1 MLAIVF
7 TTPAEASVLK
17 DLAPKARL
25 DDLEEGTPIR
35 VGDALVAVTG
45 AGKIKAALATE
56 RLLRARD
63 VDAVVHVG
71 TCVGLDDGPSAGAVV
86 GVSFALEG
94 DRVELEAP
102 TYPRMPLECPFDVDV
117 EGTLVSQ
124 DHAPEDADELGYWER
139 LADVRDATGYPV
151 AYVAAQH
158 GTPCHIA
165 KAVAPAAEADGTG
178 RRHDDLAP
186 MGVVLERLLEN
197 GLPVA

>member
-7 TTPAEASVLK
+7 TTPAEASVL
-17 DLAPKARL
+17 
-25 DDLEEGTPIR
+25 DDLTPEARFDDLKEGTP
-35 VGDALVAVTG
+35 VQVEDVVVAVTG
-45 AGKIKAALATE
+45 EGKIKATLATE

-63 VDAVVHVG
+63 VDALVHVG
-71 TCVGLDDGPSAGAVV
+71 ACTGLDDALSTGTVV
-86 GVSFALEG
+86 GVSFVLEG

-124 DHAPEDADELGYWER
+124 DHAPDDTEEAGYWER
-139 LADVRDATGYPV
+139 LADARDATGYPV

-165 KAVAPAAEADGTG
+165 KVVAAPAEADGSP
-178 RRHDDLAP
+178 RRPDDLAP
-186 MGVVLERLLEN
+186 MRDLLERLLGE
-197 GLPVA
+197 GLPVS

>member
-7 TTPAEASVLK
+7 TTPAEASVLG
-17 DLAPKARL
+17 DLTPDARF
-25 DDLEEGTPIR
+25 DDLDEGTPVQ
-35 VGDALVAVTG
+35 VGDVLVAVTG
-45 AGKIKAALATE
+45 TGKINATLATE

-63 VDAVVHVG
+63 VGALVHVG
-71 TCVGLDDGPSAGAVV
+71 ACTGLDDELAADAVMGA
-86 GVSFALEG
+86 SFVLEG

-124 DHAPEDADELGYWER
+124 DHAPDDADEPGYWER
-139 LADVRDATGYPV
+139 LADARDATGYPV

-165 KAVAPAAEADGTG
+165 KVVAPPAEADGTT
-178 RRHDDLAP
+178 RRPGDLTP
-186 MGVVLERLLEN
+186 MSDLLGRLLED
-197 GLPVA
+197 GVPTS